1 MLHPSVEQGGQ
12 PMLRTAA
19 GVKGHWKRRM
29 AAGCGDTNLRPHP
42 RQRSSV
48 DSVRCD
54 RKATNCCSSWAD
66 LASKL
71 AASCACFDVPAAGVP
86 ARAAGGAGSVHSRD
100 ACAVEGGERTE
111 GEPARVSAPP
121 LPAPSHDGWAP
132 APAMAALRATSCVA
146 LDPAA
151 APCPAPSI
159 IDCDGGPLTTACA
172 NEMT

>member
-1 MLHPSVEQGGQ
+1 MRHNTTHRRASVRVGSTMRGFLVEVQ
-12 PMLRTAA
+12 PMLRTAG

-54 RKATNCCSSWAD
+54 RKATNCCSSWVD

-71 AASCACFDVPAAGVP
+71 AASCACFDAAAAGVP

-100 ACAVEGGERTE
+100 ACAFEGGERTE
-111 GEPARVSAPP
+111 GEAAPVSAPP
-121 LPAPSHDGWAP
+121 LPAPAP
-132 APAMAALRATSCVA
+132 AIAALRATSCVA
-146 LDPAA
+146 LDRAA
-151 APCPAPSI
+151 APSI
-159 IDCDGGPLTTACA
+159 IDGGGGR
-172 NEMT
+172 MRQ